1 SIVDMT
7 SASEVLEFAD
17 STSLHWVN
25 GTTASGATLHIA
37 HWTGN
42 AVNGGGADQILFPS
56 VDSLTP
62 NQLNQIIFDD
72 SGFTHAKLIAVGS
85 GAELVPTSTA
95 PTGVLTLGDIN
106 QDGHVNGAD
115 ILALM
120 RALTDINKY
129 ETIDHSLTPIQA
141 MTIADINFDDKI
153 TNADLQAL

>member
-1 SIVDMT
+1 GGGTLQLGSNNSIGVSGQSAVSPNLTMAGGTLLAQGVSDTFGKLRTSAASIVDMT

-95 PTGVLTLGDIN
+95 PTGVLTL
-106 QDGHVNGAD
+106 
-115 ILALM
+115 
-120 RALTDINKY
+120 
-129 ETIDHSLTPIQA
+129 
-141 MTIADINFDDKI
+141 
-153 TNADLQAL
+153 